1 MHLKGADGMDVSGL
15 GFRKAL
21 VDTGWVVSLLCTVGL
36 RKQSSRL
43 VGPPFLLLKGF
54 FFCSG
59 QLLAKSYWDLINKWM
74 WLES

>member
-36 RKQSSRL
+36 RKQSSHLIR
-43 VGPPFLLLKGF
+43 PPFVELRKGGGGGIFHDKALKYTIFPVLLRF
-54 FFCSG
+54 
-59 QLLAKSYWDLINKWM
+59 
-74 WLES
+74 